1 MALTNERSVDRSALD
16 CSHRHAAEL
25 ARQPAWMPASRRV
38 RVLMI
43 DIAIS

>member
-1 MALTNERSVDRSALD
+1 MARTNDRNADRSALD

-38 RVLMI
+38 RVLMSG
-43 DIAIS
+43 IAIL